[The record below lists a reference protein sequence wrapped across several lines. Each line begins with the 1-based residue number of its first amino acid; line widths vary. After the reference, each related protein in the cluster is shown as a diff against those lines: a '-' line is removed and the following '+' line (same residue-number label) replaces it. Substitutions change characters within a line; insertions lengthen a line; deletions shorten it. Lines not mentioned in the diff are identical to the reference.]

1 VSAPGRLYLLP
12 AWLAEDAPPE
22 AVLPASVLERLRA
35 LDAFVVEDAKSAR
48 RFLAACG
55 HPKPMREIEMA
66 ELSEHTGASAV
77 PALLAPLAA
86 GRDVGLLSEA
96 GVPAVADPGAL
107 LVAAAHARGI
117 RVVPLVGPS
126 SIVLALMASGL
137 EGQRFRFL
145 GYLPTE
151 PAARR
156 ARMLEAERDSARARE
171 TQVFI
176 ETPYRNDALLADLLQ
191 SLRAPTRLAVA
202 ADLTGPNE
210 WIRSDAIEGWKARP
224 SPPIGKRPAIF
235 LIMGSEPFFTQKGT
249 EPIRKT

>member
-1 VSAPGRLYLLP
+1 MSGPGRLYLLP

-22 AVLPASVLERLRA
+22 SVLPAPVLERLRT

-48 RFLAACG
+48 RFLAACR
-55 HPKPMREIEMA
+55 HPRPLREIEMA
-66 ELSEHTGASAV
+66 ELSEHTDRAAV
-77 PALLAPLAA
+77 PALLAPVLA

-96 GVPAVADPGAL
+96 GAPAVADPGAL

-126 SIVLALMASGL
+126 SILLALMASGL

-156 ARMLEAERDSARARE
+156 ARVLEAERDSARARE

-176 ETPYRNDALLADLLQ
+176 ETPYRNEALLADLLPV
-191 SLRAPTRLAVA
+191 LRETTRLAVA

-210 WIRSDAIEGWKARP
+210 WIRSDAIENWKARP

-235 LIMGSEPFFTQKGT
+235 LLLA
-249 EPIRKT
+249 